1 MPAADRAPASGDARL
16 DLRNLRK
23 LRMTSKFKT
32 RALILVLSFAL
43 AACLPPK
50 RTNDVIPE
58 GAPAMLHPGDSLK
71 VAVWRNPELSG
82 GFLVTGD
89 GTIQHPLYQAIH
101 VAQIPLDSVTTRIG
115 AFLTQ
120 FTTTPQFVVQPEFHI
135 VVRGE
140 VRNPALYTV
149 PLETTLGGAIAAAGG
164 PTPEAQLR
172 KVTLVRDQRSYHLDL
187 SDPAAPW
194 TASPIRSGDQIIIGR
209 KNNLF
214 FGTIL
219 PLVTAS
225 AALASLISVLRRN

>member
-1 MPAADRAPASGDARL
+1 
-16 DLRNLRK
+16 
-23 LRMTSKFKT
+23 MTSNRIA
-32 RALILVLSFAL
+32 RASLIALLGAL

-50 RTNDVIPE
+50 STSDVIPE
-58 GAPAMLHPGDSLK
+58 NTPAMLRPGDSVK
-71 VAVWRNPELSG
+71 VAVWRNTELSG
-82 GFLVTGD
+82 AFFVADD
-89 GTIQHPLYQAIH
+89 GTITHPLYQAIH
-101 VAQIPLDSVTTRIG
+101 VAQIPLDSVSARIG

-120 FTTTPQFVVQPEFHI
+120 FTTAPQYVVQPEFHI

-164 PTPEAQLR
+164 PTADAQLR
-172 KVTLVRDQRSYHLDL
+172 KVILVRDQHTYHLDL

-194 TASPIRSGDQIIIGR
+194 TATPIRSGDQIIIGR
-209 KNNLF
+209 KSNLF

-225 AALASLISVLRRN
+225 AAVASLISVLRHY

>member
-1 MPAADRAPASGDARL
+1 MKS
-16 DLRNLRK
+16 
-23 LRMTSKFKT
+23 T
-32 RALILVLSFAL
+32 RTVRVWPLAFLLAM

-50 RTNDVIPE
+50 RTNDVIP
-58 GAPAMLHPGDSLK
+58 GNAPAVLHPGDSVK

-82 GFLVTGD
+82 GFLVADD
-89 GTIQHPLYQAIH
+89 GSIQHPLYQAIH
-101 VAQIPLDSVTTRIG
+101 VAQIPLDSVTARIG
-115 AFLTQ
+115 AFLLQ

-149 PLETTLGGAIAAAGG
+149 PLETTLGAAIAAAGG
-164 PTPEAQLR
+164 PTPDAQLR
-172 KVTLVRDQRSYHLDL
+172 KVILVRDQHSYHLDL

-209 KNNLF
+209 KSNLF

-225 AALASLISVLRRN
+225 AAVASLISVLRRY

>member
-1 MPAADRAPASGDARL
+1 MKSNRPVRAPL
-16 DLRNLRK
+16 
-23 LRMTSKFKT
+23 
-32 RALILVLSFAL
+32 LVLCL
-43 AACLPPK
+43 AIVSCLPPK
-50 RTNDVIPE
+50 ATNDVIPE
-58 GAPAMLHPGDSLK
+58 GTPAMLRPGDSVR

-82 GFLVTGD
+82 AFFVSDD
-89 GTIQHPLYQAIH
+89 GNIQHPLYQAIH
-101 VAQIPLDSVTTRIG
+101 VAQIPLDSVTARIG

-120 FTTTPQFVVQPEFHI
+120 FTTNPQFVVQPAFHI

-164 PTPEAQLR
+164 PTPEALLR

-209 KNNLF
+209 KSNLF

-225 AALASLISVLRRN
+225 AAVASLISVLRHY

>member
-1 MPAADRAPASGDARL
+1 MNS
-16 DLRNLRK
+16 
-23 LRMTSKFKT
+23 T
-32 RALILVLSFAL
+32 RTMRVLLVAVSL
-43 AACLPPK
+43 AMVACLPPK

-58 GAPAMLHPGDSLK
+58 NTPAMLRPGDSVK
-71 VAVWRNPELSG
+71 VAVWRNAELSG
-82 GFLVTGD
+82 GFLVADD
-89 GTIQHPLYQAIH
+89 GSIQHPLYQAIH
-101 VAQIPLDSVTTRIG
+101 VAQIPLDSVTARIG

-120 FTTTPQFVVQPEFHI
+120 FTTTPQFVVQPEFRI

-164 PTPEAQLR
+164 TMPEAQLR
-172 KVTLVRDQRSYHLDL
+172 KVVLVRDQHSYHLDL

-209 KNNLF
+209 KSNLF

-225 AALASLISVLRRN
+225 AAVASLISVLRHY